1 MEGIPAD
8 TLEDCCQLVKAN
20 SIQGNKVDN
29 LSIVY
34 TPVSNLKKTASM
46 EVGQV
51 KTPITTILCLRAD
64 GKQALAC
71 LIH

>member
-1 MEGIPAD
+1 MSDIPAE

-51 KTPITTILCLRAD
+51 HTDAKAVTFSLKA
-64 GKQALAC
+64 
-71 LIH
+71 

>member
-34 TPVSNLKKTASM
+34 TPVSNLKKTVSM

-51 KTPITTILCLRAD
+51 QTKSTTNFCLQTDR
-64 GKQALAC
+64 KQALAC
-71 LIH
+71 LVT